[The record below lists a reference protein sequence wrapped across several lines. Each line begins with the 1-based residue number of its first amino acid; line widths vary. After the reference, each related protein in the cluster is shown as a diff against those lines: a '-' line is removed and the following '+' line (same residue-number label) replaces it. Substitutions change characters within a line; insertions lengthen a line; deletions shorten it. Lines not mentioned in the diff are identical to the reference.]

1 MECSPYV
8 SRSPDGSGFSTTPAA
23 CREFVRAARLRPLV
37 GTKLREFRH
46 GADLLAVGASIRNAY
61 FWADLPPDV
70 AEAIS
75 DAYQRL
81 GGATTELVVAG
92 EPAAEPI
99 VEFLTGPHEVFD
111 QVNGLPA
118 LLAACKR
125 CWASLFTDRAI
136 MYREVRGI
144 DHLSAELSVLIQPA
158 SAPLPLLDSA
168 GQRVRLLSSTS

>member
-1 MECSPYV
+1 MEGSPYV
-8 SRSPDGSGFSTTPAA
+8 CWSPDGSSFGTTPAA
-23 CREFVRAARLRPLV
+23 YREFVRAARLRPML
-37 GTKLREFRH
+37 GTKLREFRR

-75 DAYQRL
+75 AAYERL
-81 GGATTELVVAG
+81 GGATAELVVAG

-125 CWASLFTDRAI
+125 CWTSLFTDRAI

-144 DHLSAELSVLIQPA
+144 DHLSAELSVLVQPA
-158 SAPLPLLDSA
+158 RTPLPLLIS
-168 GQRVRLLSSTS
+168 GEQRVRLLSMTR

>member
-1 MECSPYV
+1 M
-8 SRSPDGSGFSTTPAA
+8 AA
-23 CREFVRAARLRPLV
+23 TRLR
-37 GTKLREFRH
+37 GFRR

-61 FWADLPPDV
+61 FFADLPPAVVD
-70 AEAIS
+70 AIS
-75 DAYQRL
+75 AAYEQL
-81 GGATTELVVAG
+81 GGAATEFVVGG

-111 QVNGLPA
+111 HVNGLPA

-144 DHLSAELSVLIQPA
+144 DHLSVELSVLIQPA
-158 SAPLPLLDSA
+158 TTPAPPVGERRDLVTAGSAAPGL
-168 GQRVRLLSSTS
+168 